1 MLMSYLTLKVSAHSN
16 LVDVGL
22 AARYRQKIILY
33 AMKVA
38 HVPSYYFFLQ
48 PVVVFKRKCEG

>member
-1 MLMSYLTLKVSAHSN
+1 
-16 LVDVGL
+16 VDVGL

-48 PVVVFKRKCEG
+48 PVVVFKRKCEGWIIITQNLLGKI